1 MTTLNSKTREKIFN
15 SLPPLPPR
23 RLLLQMLESACWCLA
38 ELITGRAKISEA
50 HMINK
55 IEGLLNSSTT
65 IIKTMA
71 KPEMQELLDKDDI
84 KAVKDM
90 IKDIDTEAFVDMMS
104 DFANHLKDKDKLDD
118 EEVKQS
124 IEIFSRM
131 RDDDNFP
138 E

>member
-1 MTTLNSKTREKIFN
+1 
-15 SLPPLPPR
+15 
-23 RLLLQMLESACWCLA
+23 
-38 ELITGRAKISEA
+38 
-50 HMINK
+50 
-55 IEGLLNSSTT
+55 
-65 IIKTMA
+65 
-71 KPEMQELLDKDDI
+71 
-84 KAVKDM
+84 M

>member
-1 MTTLNSKTREKIFN
+1 
-15 SLPPLPPR
+15 
-23 RLLLQMLESACWCLA
+23 
-38 ELITGRAKISEA
+38 
-50 HMINK
+50 
-55 IEGLLNSSTT
+55 
-65 IIKTMA
+65 
-71 KPEMQELLDKDDI
+71 MQELLDKDDI
-84 KAVKDM
+84 NAVKDM